1 MELNLE
7 IVKKHYRRSERAVK
21 RCERI
26 ALAVPTP
33 AINQLRYA
41 GNHVLKAVTASVE
54 AERVEELRKAEF
66 HCQRAW
72 YDAMDSVVL
81 FNLERMRKFADSGY
95 PREAVLHYIP
105 TYDDDIRMAE
115 RLYPLFRN
123 VKGVQAMNNAERLAL
138 LRSAK
143 SLTGFMAKLKNAA
156 ATLDS
161 VFQRMDEEK
170 RRRSERRDLLSTV
183 VSLSASVLGVV
194 LSACGLLTTQC
205 LWAVVIGWI
214 GVVLCLV
221 LSAISSV
228 MLYNTFKTVG
238 NTTSWRASRP

>member
-1 MELNLE
+1 MTIFPRLLGIPDNPNFL
-7 IVKKHYRRSERAVK
+7 IS
-21 RCERI
+21 
-26 ALAVPTP
+26 
-33 AINQLRYA
+33 
-41 GNHVLKAVTASVE
+41 TA
-54 AERVEELRKAEF
+54 K
-66 HCQRAW
+66 
-72 YDAMDSVVL
+72 
-81 FNLERMRKFADSGY
+81 
-95 PREAVLHYIP
+95 
-105 TYDDDIRMAE
+105 

-123 VKGVQAMNNAERLAL
+123 VKGVQAMNTAERLAL

-143 SLTGFMAKLKNAA
+143 SLTGFMAKLKGAA

-161 VFQRMDEEK
+161 VFQRIDEEK

-228 MLYNTFKTVG
+228 MLYNTFKNVG
-238 NTTSWRASRP
+238 NATSWRVARP